1 MLASEK
7 YTRFFIAN
15 VVELTIW
22 YFCIKLADK

>member
-7 YTRFFIAN
+7 YTRFFTALVI
-15 VVELTIW
+15 ELAYW